1 MSSTRERAL
10 TDVPT
15 GAGPVLLVDPDPIA
29 RSVFSQCLRRAGR
42 EVVVLGDG
50 NLAWDMLCTDHDFR
64 TVIVDQHAPG
74 VDGPE
79 LVRRLRARRDGN
91 YAYAIITTRSSA
103 QEDLKRAVASGADD
117 VLVKPFLFE
126 ALVQRLEVAAR
137 ISALEDKLA
146 RRNRVLEAYQRRNRQ
161 TLEAAARVQ
170 RTLLPARAPDLHG
183 VATAWL
189 YQPCEELGG
198 DLLNLLPLDDR
209 HLAFWVLDVSGH
221 GVSSALLAVQV
232 SRFLAPTLGQ
242 ESLIRPSSASGTR
255 IAPPHEVLERLNALF
270 PMDRQTRHYL
280 TIVYGILDA
289 STGEVTYA
297 CAGHPGPLV
306 VRADGGCERLDRP
319 GVAIGWLPE
328 GQAHY
333 ADGHFTLAPGER
345 LYCYSDGVTE
355 ACDAHERGFGVHRLA
370 AILATARALPLADSL
385 ATLAGELARWSGED
399 AEGGDDVS
407 ILAIARAD
415 IAAGGNP

>member
-1 MSSTRERAL
+1 MSSTAEPSPIDDAAAPG
-10 TDVPT
+10 T
-15 GAGPVLLVDPDPIA
+15 VLLVDADPIA
-29 RSVFSQCLRRAGR
+29 RSVFTQCLRRAGR
-42 EVVVLGDG
+42 EVVVLGSG
-50 NLAWDMLCTDHDFR
+50 ERAWELLCSGHDFR
-64 TVIVDQHAPG
+64 TVIIDQHAPG
-74 VDGPE
+74 IDGPE

-103 QEDLKRAVASGADD
+103 QEELKRAIASGADD

-126 ALVQRLEVAAR
+126 TLVQRLEVAAR

-146 RRNRVLEAYQRRNRQ
+146 RRNRALEAYQRRNRQ

-170 RTLLPARAPDLHG
+170 RTLLPARPPDLHG
-183 VATAWL
+183 IATAWL

-232 SRFLAPTLGQ
+232 SRFLAPTMGQ
-242 ESLIRPSSASGTR
+242 ESLVRPSSPGGLR

-280 TIVYGILDA
+280 TIIYGILDA
-289 STGEVTYA
+289 TTGAVTYA

-333 ADGHFTLAPGER
+333 ADGHFTLAAGER

-355 ACDAHERGFGVHRLA
+355 ACDRQERAFGVERLLTTLA
-370 AILATARALPLADSL
+370 AARERPLADSL
-385 ATLAGELARWSGED
+385 AAVASALAQWSGED
-399 AEGGDDVS
+399 AEGGDDIS
-407 ILAIARAD
+407 MLAIARA
-415 IAAGGNP
+415 APSGEGP